1 MKDFTP
7 SDDEKENNRI
17 FDMIMGDGDSDK
29 AWRNYEES
37 RRMLR
42 EEEDEKKH
50 RWHDKGDV
58 NSDPY
63 SPHDPKEKTWTPSR
77 PSPFDNPKEA
87 DRRPPYE
94 YPHPPEEQ
102 DEPHKTPFEPR
113 TEPSPYDEPPKEPR
127 MPPYPPTD
135 DDTDPSLNK
144 ALFDTA
150 FDLMKFDTPAYRP
163 GGGEARDYYKAKNDG
178 RPAWQDVQDRPKV
191 PTGEEGKRNRFDK
204 FTTGKTAK
212 KRQEN
217 RPSIQDTATDP
228 FGGDD
233 PSLNKATFDTAF
245 DLPSLSWRPC

>member
-77 PSPFDNPKEA
+77 PSPFDKPKEA

-135 DDTDPSLNK
+135 DDTDDPSLNK
-144 ALFDTA
+144 AVFDTA
-150 FDLMKFDTPAYRP
+150 FDLMKFGDCPVCLGDPAACPSPDEPMSECGTRRNAIKHMIR
-163 GGGEARDYYKAKNDG
+163 GKGG
-178 RPAWQDVQDRPKV
+178 RPPITPR
-191 PTGEEGKRNRFDK
+191 
-204 FTTGKTAK
+204 
-212 KRQEN
+212 
-217 RPSIQDTATDP
+217 
-228 FGGDD
+228 
-233 PSLNKATFDTAF
+233 
-245 DLPSLSWRPC
+245 